1 MDHAQHVETG
11 LQWNA
16 RGPGTT
22 GGRNVAR
29 ARGTQTGG
37 PGVASAE
44 METLILKIL
53 KRGKFYHSRA
63 VRSVQSVK
71 TLVLWNL

>member
-29 ARGTQTGG
+29 AKETDTKDLENT
-37 PGVASAE
+37 AE
-44 METLILKIL
+44 MEDLICPPVLIF
-53 KRGKFYHSRA
+53 RSRA

>member
-11 LQWNA
+11 LTWNA

-29 ARGTQTGG
+29 AKETDKKDLENT
-37 PGVASAE
+37 AE
-44 METLILKIL
+44 MEDLMLNFL
-53 KRGKFYHSRA
+53 KRGNVFHSRA
-63 VRSVQSVK
+63 VRSVQSVR
-71 TLVLWNL
+71 TTVLWNL